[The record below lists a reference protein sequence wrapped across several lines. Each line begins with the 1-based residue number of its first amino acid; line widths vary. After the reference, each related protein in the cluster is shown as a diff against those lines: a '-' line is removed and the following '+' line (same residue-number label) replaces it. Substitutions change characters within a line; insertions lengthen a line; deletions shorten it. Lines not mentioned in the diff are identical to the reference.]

1 MAGKKKLSE
10 KADRRYRAKVTVGH
24 KPDGTPICKYVSGST
39 RKELSAAVE
48 ELRRAYLYGVI
59 EERKDTLFGQYAAQW
74 YEVYK
79 RPNISISSRKTYA
92 NILNN
97 VIFPVLADRQI
108 RAITAEDLQSILNA
122 NANRC
127 ASDLGYISSILKN
140 IFTLACS
147 QGIIDRDPAAAIKK
161 PSAKKESRR
170 ALTEAETR
178 AAIKVMDTHPQGFF
192 LALLYYTG
200 LRRGEAVGLQW
211 QDIDL
216 KHMTLHVRRDYDFK
230 AKAMGDV
237 KTPSSI
243 RSIPIPEELVRR
255 LIPRR
260 GVGEALVFPD
270 PKGKPWNNGSL
281 YYLWQDLM
289 AAMAQE
295 EPSIETK
302 EVVLRHHGTRSAPV
316 PISILTPHYFRH
328 NYASRLYAAG
338 VDVLAAQRIMGH
350 ANSRTTIEI
359 YTHLSE
365 LAMEDSATAIR
376 KAFAH
381 DINSQPYT
389 DVAKIF

>member
-10 KADRRYRAKVTVGH
+10 KADKRYRAKVTVGH
-24 KPDGTPICKYVSGST
+24 KPDGSPIYKYASGQT
-39 RKELSAAVE
+39 KKELTAAVE

-147 QGIIDRDPAAAIKK
+147 QGLIDRDPAAAIKK
-161 PSAKKESRR
+161 PQAKKESRR

-302 EVVLRHHGTRSAPV
+302 EVVLRHHGIRSAPV

-338 VDVLAAQRIMGH
+338 ADVLAAQRIMGH
-350 ANSRTTIEI
+350 ANSRTTLEI

-376 KAFAH
+376 KAFAQ
-381 DINSQPYT
+381 DINSQPYP

>member
-10 KADRRYRAKVTVGH
+10 KADKRYRAKVTVGH
-24 KPDGTPICKYVSGST
+24 KPDGSPLCKYVSGST

-79 RPNISISSRKTYA
+79 RPNISVSSRKTYA

-97 VIFPVLADRQI
+97 VIFPVLAHRQI

-302 EVVLRHHGTRSAPV
+302 EVVLRNHGIRSAPV

-376 KAFAH
+376 KAFAQ

>member
-10 KADRRYRAKVTVGH
+10 KADKRYRAKVTVGH
-24 KPDGTPICKYVSGST
+24 KPDGSPIYKYASGQT
-39 RKELSAAVE
+39 KKELTAAVE

-170 ALTEAETR
+170 ALKEAETR

-216 KHMTLHVRRDYDFK
+216 KRMTLHVRRDYDFK

-243 RSIPIPEELVRR
+243 RSIPIPEDLARR

-260 GVGEALVFPD
+260 GVGEALVCPD
-270 PKGKPWNNGSL
+270 PKGKPWSNGAL

-289 AAMAQE
+289 AAMAQA

-302 EVVLRHHGTRSAPV
+302 EVVLRHHGAKSAPA

-376 KAFAH
+376 KAFAQ

-389 DVAKIF
+389 DAAKIF